1 MRTAQRVQRSQWRA
15 LFSRKHLHFNSFD
28 CLLSVNDN
36 NENAT
41 TMTVHFFIR
50 LIFVGVWCYSQHEK
64 IHKHNFNC
72 SLLRRRDQKRQRTK
86 NRKKISH
93 EFPSVYIRL
102 LCESIICLLASMK
115 IKSTSENKNANKIHT
130 FPDFLELASAF
141 VQISQSIQLERPL
154 VSPASFL
161 RSIHCCCPFPSKFVR
176 RWICIFIFEYEFCFY
191 FPKLNS
197 MQRNGEREIEK
208 KC

>member
-1 MRTAQRVQRSQWRA
+1 MKTQPQWQFTF
-15 LFSRKHLHFNSFD
+15 LFAWFLSGFGAILSTRKSINITSIVLYWED
-28 CLLSVNDN
+28 
-36 NENAT
+36 AT
-41 TMTVHFFIR
+41 KK
-50 LIFVGVWCYSQHEK
+50 W
-64 IHKHNFNC
+64 
-72 SLLRRRDQKRQRTK
+72 QRTK